1 MGGTNSK
8 AEPQGVVPVAQQAAA
23 QNSQAVK
30 DALLKGDQVFLE
42 KDVRQSVQKVSEI
55 FKTFNED
62 DAPGIIKQLDEFNES
77 MKKAGKE
84 EFSVSDEIK
93 NSFKAFHET
102 ILSGI
107 ENYATMSDDEKKK
120 KFKETM
126 SQDNKDGVFKI
137 LGDKYAKDLEEKKN
151 TILTIQG
158 LTENKAMK
166 EGVESIMDNV
176 KALKVKYKFF
186 EYKYIE
192 LNIFLILFVQHVYQS
207 MNGFVTNVAAF
218 NKVRDSNRE
227 ALFKEAMKLMSEML
241 KDAGVESKTESL
253 LDMMTKIKT
262 HMQKTDEEM
271 NNKMEGIM
279 KLTADNLSGFI
290 DALTQT
296 TKDDLFTQLQNGKQA
311 PTQGG
316 MNKHTNSNRKKL
328 KQTGG
333 FVRDHSRFPQAFYD
347 IEKID
352 LPPSPGT
359 SSS

>member
-1 MGGTNSK
+1 
-8 AEPQGVVPVAQQAAA
+8 
-23 QNSQAVK
+23 
-30 DALLKGDQVFLE
+30 
-42 KDVRQSVQKVSEI
+42 
-55 FKTFNED
+55 
-62 DAPGIIKQLDEFNES
+62 
-77 MKKAGKE
+77 
-84 EFSVSDEIK
+84 
-93 NSFKAFHET
+93 
-102 ILSGI
+102 
-107 ENYATMSDDEKKK
+107 
-120 KFKETM
+120 
-126 SQDNKDGVFKI
+126 
-137 LGDKYAKDLEEKKN
+137 
-151 TILTIQG
+151 
-158 LTENKAMK
+158 
-166 EGVESIMDNV
+166 
-176 KALKVKYKFF
+176 
-186 EYKYIE
+186 
-192 LNIFLILFVQHVYQS
+192 